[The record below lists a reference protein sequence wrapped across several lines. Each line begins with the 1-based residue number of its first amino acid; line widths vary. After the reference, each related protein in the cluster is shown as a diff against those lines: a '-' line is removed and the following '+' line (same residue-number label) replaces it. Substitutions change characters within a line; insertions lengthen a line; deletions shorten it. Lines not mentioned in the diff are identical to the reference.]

1 MGTINNIELVEFA
14 KKAYQESWGYVWGTF
29 GQVLTSALLEEKSRQ
44 YKTHVGNRKEFIR
57 QRWLNR
63 RVADCVGLIKAF
75 LWWNGDNS
83 NPRYNANQ
91 DLTADGYYNK
101 AKVKGAI
108 NTLPEIPGLC
118 LWRKG
123 HIGVYI
129 GNGEAIEAR
138 GTEYG
143 VVKTEVRNGTWTHWL
158 QSPFIEYHKVDST
171 DFDWA
176 KERGYLDGKATDLV
190 TKSETATI
198 LRIHLTDKEKEIE
211 DIVEKAPEVKPVY
224 SDWIYSYQGITHVAE
239 IEPMSLKCTDMIL
252 KKGAD
257 IPFKDAINANFF
269 LWSVARP
276 YKTIGWLI
284 SEGKVLSE
292 RHEYLT
298 WKGNPKGTLIVY
310 RTGEVFVGWKW
321 DSDIVRELNKI
332 WFCCQ
337 GFNLFHAG
345 LTLPEIMEKEGWLDA
360 ESLRRKAVRIAIGY
374 NKTKNKVFATCRPE
388 SGGQRA
394 IETMQ
399 NLGCDGAGICLDSGG
414 SALFKCN
421 NRVYHSTDRLLASI
435 IHS

>member
-1 MGTINNIELVEFA
+1 MITINNIELVEFS
-14 KKAYQESWGYVWGTF
+14 KKAYREGWGYVWGTF
-29 GQVLTSALLEEKSRQ
+29 GQVLTTQVLDQKSRQ
-44 YKTHVGNRKEFIR
+44 YWSQVGNRKEFIR
-57 QRWLNR
+57 QLWLNK
-63 RVADCVGLIKAF
+63 RVADCVGLIKAAM
-75 LWWNGDNS
+75 WWVGDNS
-83 NPRYNANQ
+83 NPRYNASQ
-91 DLTADGYYNK
+91 DMTADGYYNK
-101 AKVKGAI
+101 AGMKGPI
-108 NTLPEIPGLC
+108 NDLPELPGLC

-123 HIGVYI
+123 HIGIYI
-129 GNGEAIEAR
+129 GNGEVIEAK

-143 VVKTEVRNGTWTHWL
+143 VVKTEVRQGTWTHWL
-158 QSPFIEYHKVDST
+158 KCPFIEYLKTDAE

-176 KERGYLDGKATDLV
+176 AERGYLSGKATDLI
-190 TKSETATI
+190 TKSEAATV
-198 LRIHLTDKEKEIE
+198 LRIHLTDKENIIDE
-211 DIVEKAPEVKPVY
+211 IVEKAPEVKPVY
-224 SDWIYSYQGITHVAE
+224 PEWKYSYQGITHVAE

-257 IPFKDAINANFF
+257 VPFKNAINGNFF
-269 LWSVARP
+269 LWSVAKP

-337 GFNLFHAG
+337 GFNLFYNKKS
-345 LTLPEIMEKEGWLDA
+345 LDEIMKEEGWVDA
-360 ESLRRKAVRIAIGY
+360 ESLRRKATRIAIGY
-374 NKTKNKVFATCRPE
+374 NKTKNKIYATCRPE
-388 SGGQRA
+388 SGGLRA

-399 NLGCDGAGICLDSGG
+399 NLGCGGSGICLDSGG

-421 NRVYHSTDRLLASI
+421 DRVYHSTDRLLASI